1 MAPARRPRGALEK
14 AVLAHLWSSGTA
26 RTPAEVRAAMGG
38 DLAYTTVLTILSRLH
53 AKGLVS
59 REPSGRGHA
68 YRPVLMS
75 PALTVDRMLELLA
88 HSSSRSESLAL
99 LAAHL
104 DDTDRAALDA
114 PLHAARDDPP
124 PAPG

>member
-1 MAPARRPRGALEK
+1 MASERRPKGALEQ

-26 RTPAEVRAAMGG
+26 CTPAEVRAAMAG

-59 REPSGRGHA
+59 REPRGRGHA

-75 PALTVDRMLELLA
+75 PALAASRMVELLA
-88 HSSSRSESLAL
+88 HSSSRADALAG

-104 DDTDRAALDA
+104 DEADRATLRAALGEA
-114 PLHAARDDPP
+114 PDP
-124 PAPG
+124 